1 MEKEAAWAWP
11 HSHSVTKP
19 VSSQRGT
26 LSSNHSEQ
34 LLRLK
39 GWSLLSVHFSPVSVP
54 SGLTCPL
61 TSLHSNS
68 PHGLLFPPQ
77 SSRSYCWT
85 NY

>member
-11 HSHSVTKP
+11 HSHSVTRP

-34 LLRLK
+34 LLHLK
-39 GWSLLSVHFSPVSVP
+39 GWSLLSVHFSPMSVLRAHL
-54 SGLTCPL
+54 SSHLCAQQQSTR
-61 TSLHSNS
+61 
-68 PHGLLFPPQ
+68 LLFPPQ
-77 SSRSYCWT
+77 RSRSYRWT